1 MGGTGLGLSIV
12 KEMVDGNNGTI
23 KIESQLNEGTEGL
36 NFIFLRLTIF
46 IFFKFNLK

>member
-23 KIESQLNEGTEGL
+23 NIESKLNEGTEVT
-36 NFIFLRLTIF
+36 LTF
-46 IFFKFNLK
+46 PTTKE